1 VPSEEGRSDATRTVV
16 AVAVLIAATAG
27 LLALAS
33 RDSGDTAA
41 RPPKTAA
48 EDGSVQ
54 GLDPAQIQTVIP
66 RDGIPAI
73 DEPHFDAVSDVDW
86 LADEEPV
93 VALEVDGD
101 ARAYPLQIM
110 TWHEIVNDKVGGV
123 PVAVTFCPLC
133 NTALAFERPVISGD
147 ATTFGTSGKLIN
159 SNLLMYDRAT
169 ESLWPQVTGIALT
182 GELKGMELRR
192 IPAQIVS
199 WAQFRAS
206 FPDGLV
212 LNRDTGHSRQYGT
225 NPYPGYD
232 DVDRPPFLFEGEV
245 DGRLAAVERILG
257 VKAGDEAVAFPYFR
271 LEEAATDGV
280 AAVDAE
286 VGDRP
291 VVIMWRLGTASAL
304 DSSDIASSKDVGSIA
319 AFSRRLGGRT
329 LSFTV
334 AGDEIVDR
342 ETETTWT
349 IFGRGESGTLEGK
362 ALEPVD
368 STDSFWFD
376 WAAFHPDTD
385 VWGGG

>member
-1 VPSEEGRSDATRTVV
+1 MA
-16 AVAVLIAATAG
+16 AALAILFAATNAAF
-27 LLALAS
+27 ALAS
-33 RDSGDTAA
+33 RDSRDTAA
-41 RPPKTAA
+41 RPPKTVA
-48 EDGSVQ
+48 EVGSVE
-54 GLDPAQIQTVIP
+54 GLDPADIQTVIP

-73 DEPHFDAVSDVDW
+73 DEPHFDIASDVDW
-86 LADEEPV
+86 LADEEPI
-93 VALEVDGD
+93 VALEVEGD

-110 TWHEIVNDKVGGV
+110 TWHEIVNDTVGGV

-133 NTALAFERPVISGD
+133 NTAIAFERPVISGD

-182 GELKGMELRR
+182 GELKGIELRR

-199 WAQFRAS
+199 WAQFRGS
-206 FPDGLV
+206 FPDALV
-212 LNRDTGHSRQYGT
+212 LNRNTGHGRQYGT

-257 VKAGDEAVAFPYFR
+257 VKAGEEAIAFPYFR
-271 LEEAATDGV
+271 LHEVATDGV

-291 VVIMWRLGTASAL
+291 VVIMWRSGTASAL
-304 DSSDIASSKDVGSIA
+304 DSSDIASSKDVGSIT
-319 AFSRRLGGRT
+319 AFSRRLEGRT

-334 AGDEIVDR
+334 AGGRIVDR
-342 ETETTWT
+342 ETKTTWT
-349 IFGRGESGTLEGK
+349 IFGRGESGALEGEV
-362 ALEPVD
+362 LEPVD

-376 WAAFHPDTD
+376 WAAFYPGTD
-385 VWGGG
+385 VWDGE

>member
-1 VPSEEGRSDATRTVV
+1 
-16 AVAVLIAATAG
+16 
-27 LLALAS
+27 
-33 RDSGDTAA
+33 
-41 RPPKTAA
+41 
-48 EDGSVQ
+48 
-54 GLDPAQIQTVIP
+54 
-66 RDGIPAI
+66 
-73 DEPHFDAVSDVDW
+73 
-86 LADEEPV
+86 

-110 TWHEIVNDKVGGV
+110 TWHEIVNDTVGEV

-133 NTALAFERPVISGD
+133 NTAIAFERPVISGE

-182 GELKGMELRR
+182 GELKGTELRR

-199 WAQFRAS
+199 WAQFRGS
-206 FPDGLV
+206 FPDALV

-257 VKAGDEAVAFPYFR
+257 VEAGDETVAFPYLR
-271 LEEAATDGV
+271 LQEIAMDGV

-286 VGDRP
+286 VGDQP
-291 VVIMWRLGTASAL
+291 VVILWRSGTASAL
-304 DSSDIASSKDVGSIA
+304 DSSDISSSKDVGSIA
-319 AFSRRLGGRT
+319 AFSRRLEGRT

-334 AGDEIVDR
+334 AGGRIVDR
-342 ETETTWT
+342 ATETTWN
-349 IFGRGESGTLEGK
+349 ILGRGESGVLEGEV
-362 ALEPVD
+362 LEPVD

-385 VWGGG
+385 VWDGE